1 MTGSRAQLY
10 NGIVL
15 LVTFFSCR
23 LIWGT
28 YQSIRVYQDV
38 WAAVH
43 HSPVV
48 SSIHLDAMSNATSA
62 VLEAAAGNSAVP
74 LHNNIMRFA
83 GDEYI
88 PVWLGFTYL
97 GSNVILNT
105 LNFFWFGKM
114 IEAVRKR
121 FTPTKEIKKEKAVA
135 MKSTAVNGTVKYEA
149 DQTEIRRRK
158 VLDDDESITLT

>member
-38 WAAVH
+38 WAAIH
-43 HSPVV
+43 HTPVAA
-48 SSIHLDAMSNATSA
+48 SIHLDAMGNATSA
-62 VLEAAAGNSAVP
+62 VLEAAARNSTVP
-74 LHNNIMRFA
+74 LNSIMRFA
-83 GDEYI
+83 GEEYI

-121 FTPTKEIKKEKAVA
+121 FTPAKETKREKAVA

-158 VLDDDESITLT
+158 ILDDDESITLT